1 MSYAELGGLVLGT
14 GLVAAFMCTLL
25 HRFVH
30 HDTFRRYHEVGYAVF
45 LQLGVIFAV
54 LLAFV
59 FNSVWSDYNVA
70 SQAIDSECA
79 SLHGMAILSDRLPPP
94 ARGAILDDLHAYL
107 TTVLDREWPDMQR
120 RNESRVAG
128 ATFQLLWQT
137 IGTVNIDPADNQI
150 RGQLLSLVAA
160 AHQSRET
167 RLFQM
172 TQSVPAL
179 IWSLLL
185 IFASALIGC
194 MLVFAAE
201 SSTSK
206 VWSDLSFIMVGKGSR
221 EEAAHVQGVWGSS
234 CSTTPLAPLCG
245 SLAPPPDRM
254 RPATADQAGR
264 HPAGAG

>member
-59 FNSVWSDYNVA
+59 FNNVWSDYNVA

-137 IGTVNIDPADNQI
+137 IGTVNMDPADHQI

-201 SSTSK
+201 ASTSK
-206 VWSDLSFIMVGKGSR
+206 AVLVGVFTSCLTLALLTVHVLEFPFESALQLPSRDFNETLQKVDHLIAAAQPRGSKAS
-221 EEAAHVQGVWGSS
+221 E
-234 CSTTPLAPLCG
+234 
-245 SLAPPPDRM
+245 
-254 RPATADQAGR
+254 
-264 HPAGAG
+264 